1 VTRRTAGR
9 QWKRFGAAATLI
21 ALVGV
26 LPGCGGSGEA
36 AGNKIPGRTLT
47 IYSSGPLEGLS
58 SFAAQAVLRGEQLAL
73 AIEGGRIGKYRIV
86 LRSLDD
92 ATFQREGWDPGQT
105 TLNARLAAADR
116 TTIGYL
122 GDFGSG
128 ASAISIPLLNKNGIA
143 QISPTSTAVGL
154 TSSAAGSSPGEPAK
168 YYPTGRRTF
177 ARVMP
182 SDTVQAVAQVALQQS
197 MGCKRT
203 FVLDDGEV
211 DGADAAASFVF
222 AAQGAHLPI
231 AGTQSFDPRATT
243 YLPLA
248 TAVGQSGAD
257 CVLVSASPE
266 DHAALVTEQVASA
279 LPHALIFGWSGLAQS
294 SYTDP
299 TQGGIPVSLDP
310 RMLVTGAVLSG
321 GGYPAAGRRFLAAYR
336 REFGDPQPYAIC
348 GAEAMNLMLSA
359 IVRATRRGRSDALRS
374 KVGQEIFATRTLRGV
389 LGTYSIDSNGDT
401 TLRRYGV
408 YRLVGGHLALW
419 TTVVA
424 SPGSA

>member
-1 VTRRTAGR
+1 VIRRPAGR
-9 QWKRFGAAATLI
+9 QCRRFGAAVALI
-21 ALVGV
+21 ALVAV
-26 LPGCGGSGEA
+26 LHGCGGGDA
-36 AGNKIPGRTLT
+36 AGDKIPGRTLT

-92 ATFQREGWDPGQT
+92 ATLQRGGWDPGQT
-105 TLNARLAAADR
+105 TTNARLVAADP

-122 GDFGSG
+122 GDFNSG
-128 ASAISIPLLNKNGIA
+128 ASAISIPLLNRNGIA

-182 SDTVQAVAQVALQQS
+182 SDTVQSSAQVELQQS

-211 DGADAAASFVF
+211 DGSDAAASFSF
-222 AAQGAHLPI
+222 AAQRAHLPI
-231 AGTQSFDPRATT
+231 AGLQAFDPRATT
-243 YLPLA
+243 YPSLA

-257 CVLVSASPE
+257 CVLISAAPE
-266 DHAALVTEQVASA
+266 NHAALVTEQVAAA
-279 LPHALIFGWSGLAQS
+279 LPHALLFGWSGLAQN

-310 RMLVTGAVLSG
+310 RVLLTGAVLSA
-321 GGYPAAGRRFLAAYR
+321 GGYPVAARRFLATYR
-336 REFGDPQPYAIC
+336 REFGEPQPYAIC
-348 GAEAMNLMLSA
+348 GAEAMNLVLSA
-359 IVRATRRGRSDALRS
+359 IVRATRHGRSAALRS
-374 KVGQEIFATRTLRGV
+374 KVAHAIFATLNLRSV
-389 LGTYSIDSNGDT
+389 LGTYSINSDGDT

-408 YRLVGGHLALW
+408 YRVVDGRLAVW
-419 TTVVA
+419 TNIVP
-424 SPGSA
+424 SPEGS